1 MKNVLEFLEKSAF
14 SDPTAIACG
23 DEKEELSY
31 SALLLASKKLGV
43 FLSQH
48 TAPRRPVALYLEKSV
63 PALIGFFGI
72 VYAGGFYSVLD
83 PSQPMARTVKILET
97 LEPSVVLTDYANRE
111 KAEEIIAELRKTANT
126 VVSPELYV
134 LNDLPGIKDREDA
147 RAEGITKEEE
157 ALLSDIREKAMDVDP
172 LYVNFTSGSTGVPKG
187 VTVGHRSVISFI
199 SSFVEIFGI
208 DKEDVLG
215 NQAPFDFDVSVKD
228 IYSALFAGCRLQL
241 IPRSYFSNPM
251 ELMDYLSEK
260 KITNLTW
267 AVSALCFVSVMN
279 GLEYK
284 VPEKVRRVMFS
295 GEVMPIK
302 HLNHWKKYLPEAM
315 YVNLYGPTEITCN
328 CCYYILDREFQE
340 GEKIPLGKTF
350 PNEKVF
356 LLGEDGNEILPG
368 TIDDKENGDHLE
380 GEGKPEKDYFEN
392 EGSPE
397 GEILV
402 SGAGLAIGYY
412 NDTAKTQEAFT
423 QNPLNKAYYERC
435 YRTGDLARY
444 NEKGELVYCSRKDFQ
459 IKRMGHRIEL
469 GEIESTAMK
478 IEEVTRA
485 LALYEADEQKLWL
498 FYTGK
503 ADRKEVAR
511 TLRGLLP
518 PFMLP
523 NKTVQIEE
531 MPLTKNGKIDRAALL
546 ARTKLL

>member
-1 MKNVLEFLEKSAF
+1 MKNVLEFLEKSAL
-14 SDPTAIACG
+14 SVPTAIACG

-31 SALLLASKKLGV
+31 SALLLASKKLGA

-63 PALIGFFGI
+63 PTLIGFFGI

-111 KAEEIIAELRKTANT
+111 RAEEIIAELRGTANT
-126 VVSPELYV
+126 TIPVELYV
-134 LNDLPGIKDREDA
+134 LNDLPGIKDRGEA
-147 RAEGITKEEE
+147 QAEGVTKEEE
-157 ALLSDIREKAMDVDP
+157 TLLSDIRDQAMDVDP

-284 VPEKVRRVMFS
+284 VPEKVKRVMFS

-356 LLGEDGNEILPG
+356 LLGEDGEEIRPG
-368 TIDDKENGDHLE
+368 MIAAVEDGEHL
-380 GEGKPEKDYFEN
+380 KK
-392 EGSPE
+392 
-397 GEILV
+397 
-402 SGAGLAIGYY
+402 SGGRDPCLRRRA
-412 NDTAKTQEAFT
+412 
-423 QNPLNKAYYERC
+423 
-435 YRTGDLARY
+435 
-444 NEKGELVYCSRKDFQ
+444 
-459 IKRMGHRIEL
+459 GHR
-469 GEIESTAMK
+469 
-478 IEEVTRA
+478 
-485 LALYEADEQKLWL
+485 
-498 FYTGK
+498 
-503 ADRKEVAR
+503 
-511 TLRGLLP
+511 LL
-518 PFMLP
+518 
-523 NKTVQIEE
+523 
-531 MPLTKNGKIDRAALL
+531 
-546 ARTKLL
+546 

>member
-1 MKNVLEFLEKSAF
+1 MKNVLEFLEKSAL
-14 SDPTAIACG
+14 SVPTAIACG

-31 SALLLASKKLGV
+31 SALLLASKKLGA

-111 KAEEIIAELRKTANT
+111 RAEEIIAELRETANT
-126 VVSPELYV
+126 TISVELYV
-134 LNDLPGIKDREDA
+134 LNDLPGIKDRGEA
-147 RAEGITKEEE
+147 QAEGVTKEEE
-157 ALLSDIREKAMDVDP
+157 ALLSDIRDQAMDVDP

-284 VPEKVRRVMFS
+284 VPEKVKRVMFS

-356 LLGEDGNEILPG
+356 LLGEDGEEIRPGMIAAVEDGEHLKNE
-368 TIDDKENGDHLE
+368 E
-380 GEGKPEKDYFEN
+380 
-392 EGSPE
+392 SPE

-412 NDTAKTQEAFT
+412 KDTVKTEEAFT

-503 ADRKEVAR
+503 ADRKEIAK
-511 TLRGLLP
+511 TLRSLLP
-518 PFMLP
+518 PFMIP
-523 NKTVQIEE
+523 NKTIQIEE

-546 ARTKLL
+546 ARTKSL

>member
-1 MKNVLEFLEKSAF
+1 MKNVLEFLEKSAL
-14 SDPTAIACG
+14 SVPTAIACG

-31 SALLLASKKLGV
+31 SALLLASKKLGA

-63 PALIGFFGI
+63 PTLIGFFGI

-111 KAEEIIAELRKTANT
+111 RAEEIIAELRETANT
-126 VVSPELYV
+126 TISVELYV
-134 LNDLPGIKDREDA
+134 LNDLPGIKDRGEA
-147 RAEGITKEEE
+147 QAEGVTKEEE
-157 ALLSDIREKAMDVDP
+157 TLLSDIRDQAMDVDP

-284 VPEKVRRVMFS
+284 VPEKVKRVMFS

-356 LLGEDGNEILPG
+356 LLGEDGEEIRPGMIAAVEDGEHLKNE
-368 TIDDKENGDHLE
+368 E
-380 GEGKPEKDYFEN
+380 
-392 EGSPE
+392 SPE

-412 NDTAKTQEAFT
+412 KDTVKTEEAFT

-503 ADRKEVAR
+503 ADRKEIAK
-511 TLRGLLP
+511 TLRSLLP
-518 PFMLP
+518 PFMIP
-523 NKTVQIEE
+523 NKTIQIEE

-546 ARTKLL
+546 ARTKSL

>member
-1 MKNVLEFLEKSAF
+1 MKNVLEFLEKSAL
-14 SDPTAIACG
+14 SVPTAIACG

-31 SALLLASKKLGV
+31 SALLLASKKLGA

-111 KAEEIIAELRKTANT
+111 RAEEIIAELRGTANT
-126 VVSPELYV
+126 TIPVELYV
-134 LNDLPGIKDREDA
+134 LNNLPGIKDRGEA
-147 RAEGITKEEE
+147 QAEGVTKEEE
-157 ALLSDIREKAMDVDP
+157 TLLSDIRDQAMDVDP

-187 VTVGHRSVISFI
+187 VAVGHRSVISFI

-284 VPEKVRRVMFS
+284 VPEKVKRVMFS

-356 LLGEDGNEILPG
+356 LLGEDGEEIRPGMIAAVEDGEHLKNE
-368 TIDDKENGDHLE
+368 E
-380 GEGKPEKDYFEN
+380 
-392 EGSPE
+392 SPE

-412 NDTAKTQEAFT
+412 KDTVKTEEAFT

-503 ADRKEVAR
+503 ADRKEIAK
-511 TLRGLLP
+511 TLRSLLP
-518 PFMLP
+518 PFMIP
-523 NKTVQIEE
+523 NKTIQIEE

-546 ARTKLL
+546 ARTKSL

>member
-14 SDPTAIACG
+14 SVPSAIACG
-23 DEKEELSY
+23 DENEELSY
-31 SALLLASKKLGV
+31 SALLLASKKLGA
-43 FLSQH
+43 FLAQH
-48 TAPRRPVALYLEKSV
+48 TAQRRPVALYLEKSV

-97 LEPSVVLTDYANRE
+97 LEPSIVLTDHANRE
-111 KAEEIIAELRKTANT
+111 RAEEIIAELRETAIAPINA
-126 VVSPELYV
+126 ELYV
-134 LNDLPGIKDREDA
+134 LNELPGIKDRGEA
-147 RAEGITKEEE
+147 GAEGVTKEEE
-157 ALLSDIREKAMDVDP
+157 ALLSAIRDKAMDVDP

-187 VTVGHRSVISFI
+187 VTVAHRSVISFI
-199 SSFVEIFGI
+199 SSFVDIFGI
-208 DKEDVLG
+208 EKEDVLG

-241 IPRSYFSNPM
+241 IPRSYFSKPM

-340 GEKIPLGKTF
+340 GDKIPLGKTF

-368 TIDDKENGDHLE
+368 AITVKERGNKL
-380 GEGKPEKDYFEN
+380 KD

-412 NDTAKTQEAFT
+412 KDTVKTEEAFT
-423 QNPLNKAYYERC
+423 QNPLNKDYYERC

-498 FYTGK
+498 FYTGN
-503 ADRKEVAR
+503 ADRKEIAK
-511 TLRGLLP
+511 TLRSLLP

-546 ARTKLL
+546 ARMKLL

>member
-111 KAEEIIAELRKTANT
+111 RAEEIIAELRGTANT
-126 VVSPELYV
+126 TIPVELYV
-134 LNDLPGIKDREDA
+134 LNDLPGIKDRGEA
-147 RAEGITKEEE
+147 QAEGVTKEEE
-157 ALLSDIREKAMDVDP
+157 TLLSDIRDQAMDVDP

-284 VPEKVRRVMFS
+284 VPEKVKRVMFS

-356 LLGEDGNEILPG
+356 LLGEDGEEIRPGMIAAVEDGEHLKNE
-368 TIDDKENGDHLE
+368 E
-380 GEGKPEKDYFEN
+380 
-392 EGSPE
+392 SPE

-412 NDTAKTQEAFT
+412 KDTVKTEEAFT

-503 ADRKEVAR
+503 ADRKEIAK
-511 TLRGLLP
+511 TLRSLLP
-518 PFMLP
+518 PFMIP
-523 NKTVQIEE
+523 NKTIQIEE

-546 ARTKLL
+546 ARTKSL

>member
-1 MKNVLEFLEKSAF
+1 MKNVLELLEKSAL
-14 SDPTAIACG
+14 SVPSAIACG
-23 DEKEELSY
+23 DENEELSY
-31 SALLLASKKLGV
+31 SALLLASKKLGA
-43 FLSQH
+43 FLVQH

-83 PSQPMARTVKILET
+83 PSQPRSRTVKILET
-97 LEPSVVLTDYANRE
+97 LEPSVVLTDDANRE
-111 KAEEIIAELRKTANT
+111 KAEALLAELAGTANT
-126 VVSPELYV
+126 PVQAELYV
-134 LNDLPGIKDREDA
+134 LNELPGIKDRGEEA
-147 RAEGITKEEE
+147 AEGITKEEA
-157 ALLSDIREKAMDVDP
+157 ALLSAIRDQAMDVDP

-267 AVSALCFVSVMN
+267 AVSALCFVSVMK
-279 GLEYK
+279 GLEYR
-284 VPEKVRRVMFS
+284 VPERVRRVMFS

-302 HLNHWKKYLPEAM
+302 HLNYWKKYLPEAM

-328 CCYYILDREFQE
+328 CCFYILDREFSE

-356 LLGEDGNEILPG
+356 LLGEDGNEILPEMV
-368 TIDDKENGDHLE
+368 TDKESVETLE
-380 GEGKPEKDYFEN
+380 K

-397 GEILV
+397 GEIIV

-412 NDTAKTQEAFT
+412 RDTVKTEEAFT

-444 NEKGELVYCSRKDFQ
+444 NARGELVYCSRKDFQ

-469 GEIESTAMK
+469 GEIESTAMQ

-485 LALYEADEQKLWL
+485 LALYEAEEQKLWL

-503 ADRKEVAR
+503 ADKKEIAR

-518 PFMLP
+518 PFMIP
-523 NKTVQIEE
+523 NKTVQVEE

-546 ARTKLL
+546 ARTKTL

>member
-1 MKNVLEFLEKSAF
+1 MKNVLEFLEKSAL
-14 SDPTAIACG
+14 SVPTAIACG

-31 SALLLASKKLGV
+31 SALLLASKKLGA

-111 KAEEIIAELRKTANT
+111 RAEEIIAELRGTANT
-126 VVSPELYV
+126 TIPVELYV
-134 LNDLPGIKDREDA
+134 LNDLPGIKDRGEA
-147 RAEGITKEEE
+147 QAEGVTKEEE
-157 ALLSDIREKAMDVDP
+157 TLLSDIRDQAMDVDP

-284 VPEKVRRVMFS
+284 VPEKVKRVMFS

-356 LLGEDGNEILPG
+356 LLGEDGEEIRPGMIAAVEDGEHLKNE
-368 TIDDKENGDHLE
+368 E
-380 GEGKPEKDYFEN
+380 
-392 EGSPE
+392 SPE
-397 GEILV
+397 GEIFV

-412 NDTAKTQEAFT
+412 KDTVKTEEAFT

-503 ADRKEVAR
+503 ADRKEIAK
-511 TLRGLLP
+511 TLRSLLP
-518 PFMLP
+518 PFMIP
-523 NKTVQIEE
+523 NKTIQIEE

-546 ARTKLL
+546 ARTKSL

>member
-1 MKNVLEFLEKSAF
+1 MKNVLEFLEKSAL
-14 SDPTAIACG
+14 SVPTAIACG

-31 SALLLASKKLGV
+31 SALLLASKKLGA

-63 PALIGFFGI
+63 PTLIGFFGI

-111 KAEEIIAELRKTANT
+111 RAEEIIAELRETANT
-126 VVSPELYV
+126 TISVELYV
-134 LNDLPGIKDREDA
+134 LNDLPGIKDRGEA
-147 RAEGITKEEE
+147 QAEGVTKEEE
-157 ALLSDIREKAMDVDP
+157 ALLSDIRDQAMDVDP

-284 VPEKVRRVMFS
+284 VPEKVKRVMFS

-356 LLGEDGNEILPG
+356 LLGEDGKEILPG
-368 TIDDKENGDHLE
+368 TIAAVEDGEHL
-380 GEGKPEKDYFEN
+380 KN
-392 EGSPE
+392 EESPE

-412 NDTAKTQEAFT
+412 KDTVKTEEAFT

-503 ADRKEVAR
+503 ADRKEIAK
-511 TLRGLLP
+511 TLRSLLP
-518 PFMLP
+518 PFMIP
-523 NKTVQIEE
+523 NKTIQIEE

-546 ARTKLL
+546 ARTKSL

>member
-147 RAEGITKEEE
+147 QAEGITKEEE
-157 ALLSDIREKAMDVDP
+157 ALLSVIRDQAMDVDP

-302 HLNHWKKYLPEAM
+302 HLNHWRKYLPEAM

-368 TIDDKENGDHLE
+368 TIADKGSRGHLE
-380 GEGKPEKDYFEN
+380 GEEN
-392 EGSPE
+392 PE

-423 QNPLNKAYYERC
+423 QNPLNKVYYERC